1 MKNLIQKISLVLFK
15 ILRSILK
22 ILPESIKVLLGKI
35 FGLVMMYVSSE
46 RKAIT
51 YENIK
56 NSNLEYSDIEI
67 KSIVKQSYQNL
78 GITLVELLTIDTY
91 DYKFSKP
98 KVNYSNI
105 EIIKKAK
112 EKGKGVILLSGHFGN
127 WELLAY
133 SASILLNEALHIV
146 IKYQMNPYT
155 DKYLRNLRQRS
166 GNELIDMNKAGLT
179 MVKAIKNNNII
190 AMLADQRARKNEG
203 LELMFLGKVA
213 RTYKA
218 PALLALKFGTPIIV
232 GFAVRDTDHNY
243 NVELVELDHSDL
255 EDNAEGIEELTKR
268 YLRLLENAIKKDP
281 GLWAWQHNRW
291 KLN

>member
-15 ILRSILK
+15 ILRSILR

-91 DYKFSKP
+91 DYKSSKP

-179 MVKAIKNNNII
+179 MVKAIKNNTII

-203 LELMFLGKVA
+203 LELLFLGKVA

>member
-22 ILPESIKVLLGKI
+22 ILSESIKVLLGKI

-46 RKAIT
+46 RKEIT

-91 DYKFSKP
+91 DYKSSKP

-179 MVKAIKNNNII
+179 MVKAIKNNSII

>member
-22 ILPESIKVLLGKI
+22 ILSESIKVLLGKI

-91 DYKFSKP
+91 DYKSSKP

-179 MVKAIKNNNII
+179 MVKAIKNNSII

>member
-46 RKAIT
+46 RKEIT

-91 DYKFSKP
+91 DYKSSKP

>member
-91 DYKFSKP
+91 DYKSSKP

>member
-56 NSNLEYSDIEI
+56 KSNLEYSDIEI

-91 DYKFSKP
+91 DYKSSKP

-112 EKGKGVILLSGHFGN
+112 DKGKGVILLSGHFGN

-179 MVKAIKNNNII
+179 MVKAIKNNSII

>member
-22 ILPESIKVLLGKI
+22 ILSESIKVLLGKI

-91 DYKFSKP
+91 DYKSSKP